1 MKRII
6 YQALT
11 RLWGDGKFYSWDEN
25 SLRYVRSLGA
35 DYIWLTGIPRH
46 ATGRDFVKGE
56 PGSPYSISDWMD
68 VNPYMAADPERRL
81 SEFDSLVKRVH
92 DAGLKLIIDYV
103 PNHVSR
109 DYRGGI
115 VHYDYC
121 DGDWS
126 DTLKNNWTSPQT
138 LEEMHRILSFWTGR
152 GVDGFRC
159 DMVELVP
166 AEAMKEL
173 ILKVRSYAPETL
185 FVAEVYGR
193 DNYRRYLY
201 EVGFDLLYDKSG
213 MYDVLRSV
221 SCGRAGAEQ
230 ITWTWQFL
238 SEMQPRMLNFLE
250 NHDEQRIAS
259 PFFLGDAGKG
269 DAALAVSL
277 LFNDASFMLYFG
289 QEAGEDASESS
300 DGRTSIFN
308 WCHPRAVGDLYRMV
322 HSDEEGPSALLSG
335 EEFDTFR
342 RYSILLDYAKLPVF
356 REGSSWDLCYCNK
369 GSQGFDSGCHFVF
382 LRYDKTSA
390 YLVFANFSGSGAAV
404 RVVIP
409 QELSGVC
416 PQHEVLVRCDPYDA
430 AVLCLRGPE
439 GESSGL

>member
-11 RLWGDGKFYSWDEN
+11 RLWGDGRFYSWDEN

-46 ATGRDFVKGE
+46 ATGRDFVKGN

-103 PNHVSR
+103 PNHVAR

-121 DGDWS
+121 DGDWT

-173 ILKVRSYAPETL
+173 ILKVKSYAPETL
-185 FVAEVYGR
+185 FIAEVYGR

-213 MYDVLRSV
+213 MYDVLRAV
-221 SCGRAGAEQ
+221 SCGRATAEE

-238 SEMQPRMLNFLE
+238 SDMQPRMLNFLE

-259 PFFLGDAGKG
+259 PDFLGDARKG
-269 DAALAVSL
+269 IAALAVSL

-289 QEAGEDASESS
+289 QEAGENASESA

-308 WCHPRAVGDLYRMV
+308 WCRPRAVGDLYRMV
-322 HSDEEGPSALLSG
+322 HSDEEGPSACLS
-335 EEFDTFR
+335 EDEFDTFR

-356 REGSSWDLCYCNK
+356 REGSCWDLCYCNK
-369 GSQGFDSGCHFVF
+369 GSQGFDAGCHFAF
-382 LRYDKTSA
+382 LRYDKSSA
-390 YLVFANFSGSGAAV
+390 YLVFANFSGSAAAV

-409 QELSGVC
+409 QELRGVC
-416 PQHEVLVRCDPYDA
+416 PQQEVTVRCDPYDA
-430 AVLCLRGPE
+430 AVLCLREPE
-439 GESSGL
+439 GESPGR